1 MATSDSTPD
10 SLHARTLDAMNQILA
25 RALGYV
31 TGLEKVAVDQ
41 AVRLLYPRVENR
53 VMQASEEELRVE
65 LKHLQTLVEAALA
78 EPAPSK
84 PPRRALS
91 AKGKK
96 ASTGRKRRTGAT
108 AGGA

>member
-1 MATSDSTPD
+1 MKTDDVSPD

-41 AVRLLYPRVENR
+41 AMRLLYPRVENR

-65 LKHLQTLVEAALA
+65 LKHLQALVEGALA
-78 EPAPSK
+78 EPALTK
-84 PPRRALS
+84 TPRAARS
-91 AKGKK
+91 AKGKR
-96 ASTGRKRRTGAT
+96 ASAGRKRR
-108 AGGA
+108 AGI